1 MTPISIAYF
10 VLGLVALFWPLV
22 TLFFKR
28 RVLDA
33 QWLMVAALAMVG
45 ISIIIYS
52 TFFNSFLKGEYMLV
66 LLYMFLSLIAV
77 PMTQVAVTSLTRPQ
91 GVSRVSRLLAI
102 PSFAVIVAMFLSI
115 FIGTPEMYRLWIERG
130 ADGIAGRFF
139 DGSWRYNLIVVV
151 HYYLYWFVIVGELLF
166 LTVYSVVAIHRFRH
180 VLDEYFTEE
189 FADRRTLS
197 LSYVAIAV
205 NCLAIVLS
213 YIVYPFNRP
222 RPLWVVV
229 VFCVV
234 EAAAMFA
241 MGWLV
246 YHISHSAESM
256 RHANVRTG
264 FGNRPVPA
272 LAREV
277 AAYVERDRHF
287 LDPDIS
293 VFLLADRLRMSQD
306 DVVDAV
312 HHLHGTTFSV
322 YIDSLRIEYAAS
334 LLAAVRR
341 TVFDDPE
348 AMTRIAH
355 RCGYLN
361 EEAFL
366 QAFERVMKMSVVRWC
381 SGN

>member
-10 VLGLVALFWPLV
+10 VLGLVALFWPLA

-66 LLYMFLSLIAV
+66 LIYMFLSLIAV

-91 GVSRVSRLLAI
+91 GVSRMARLLAI
-102 PSFAVIVAMFLSI
+102 PSFVVIVAMFLSI
-115 FIGTPEMYRLWIERG
+115 FIGTPEMYHLWIERG

-139 DGSWRYNLIVVV
+139 DGSWRYNLVVVV

-166 LTVYSVVAIHRFRH
+166 LTVYSVVTIHRFRH

-197 LSYVAIAV
+197 LTYVAIAV

-222 RPLWVVV
+222 RPLWAVV

-246 YHISHSAESM
+246 YHISHSAENM
-256 RHANVRTG
+256 RRASVRTG
-264 FGNRPVPA
+264 FGNRPMAA

-277 AAYVERDRHF
+277 ADYVERDRNF
-287 LDPDIS
+287 LNPDLS
-293 VFLLADRLRMSQD
+293 VFLVAERLHLSQD
-306 DVVDAV
+306 DVVDAI
-312 HHLHGTTFSV
+312 HHIHGAHFSSYV
-322 YIDSLRIEYAAS
+322 DSLRIEYAVSA
-334 LLAAVRR
+334 LLAEKD
-341 TVFDDPE
+341 FDADDYE
-348 AMTRIAH
+348 RLTALAH
-355 RCGYLN
+355 RCGYLSP
-361 EEAFL
+361 EALDRAFTNIMQKSL
-366 QAFERVMKMSVVRWC
+366 QQWLQER
-381 SGN
+381 